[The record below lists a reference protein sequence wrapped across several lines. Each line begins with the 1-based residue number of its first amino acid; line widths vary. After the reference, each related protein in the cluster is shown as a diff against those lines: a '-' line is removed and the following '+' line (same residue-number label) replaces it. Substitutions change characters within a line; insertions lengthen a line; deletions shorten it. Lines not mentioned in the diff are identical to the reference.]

1 MVKIKAKIFWARW
14 MNEFNTQYNEGNE
27 KYECTLGDISDADAK
42 KLEGLG
48 IKMKQ
53 KKFASNVIVC
63 KSKFPFIAAIPQGV
77 IDVMTIGNGSEV
89 EVTISSYTHKMS
101 GMHGNAPTI
110 VGKKGVP
117 SVIVTKLLAYEPE
130 AVTADEDAL

>member
-53 KKFASNVIVC
+53 KNFASNVIVC
-63 KSKFPFIAAIPQGV
+63 KSKFPFIAA
-77 IDVMTIGNGSEV
+77 
-89 EVTISSYTHKMS
+89 
-101 GMHGNAPTI
+101 
-110 VGKKGVP
+110 
-117 SVIVTKLLAYEPE
+117 
-130 AVTADEDAL
+130 